1 MSYIDYSNTGIYK
14 ENTDSPESKN
24 KNAELKAMYQAFY
37 KKMRTEAKSSEV
49 NLCGYNGVQLL
60 TCFDSYLTAD
70 NQIMIYG
77 KEAHTDEGCVFDFS
91 PEYQNDGYYK
101 YEYKI
106 AHVGEDGIAKS
117 ACPHTDYLKTR
128 ELIARFDKK
137 HEPEEREAEILS
149 VLSNNLNKTSLG
161 GGHTECY
168 PPGKPKRKSKKYVQ
182 YKLRD
187 EAIYTSFEWNGF
199 NGNIFLHELNI
210 LRPTHLVFLSGPDY
224 RNHIIRDFG
233 SEFYNRIEPMING
246 LSADMPAITGSDY
259 NLSKEDIL
267 DLFDIN
273 GYDSGIKILY
283 AYHPFA
289 RILNGEPR
297 ENYNA
302 IIERFILQ
310 EFA

>member
-1 MSYIDYSNTGIYK
+1 
-14 ENTDSPESKN
+14 
-24 KNAELKAMYQAFY
+24 MYQAFY
-37 KKMRTEAKSSEV
+37 EKMRSVAKSSEV

-106 AHVGEDGIAKS
+106 AHVGEDGIARS

-128 ELIARFDKK
+128 ELIARFEKSDNPKK
-137 HEPEEREAEILS
+137 REAKILS

-161 GGHTECY
+161 GDPTPFDEEVKNVVYGEFSYTYNGIKSECHN
-168 PPGKPKRKSKKYVQ
+168 V
-182 YKLRD
+182 
-187 EAIYTSFEWNGF
+187 FW
-199 NGNIFLHELNI
+199 HELNI
-210 LRPTHLVFLSGPDY
+210 LRPTHLLFISGKGYDK
-224 RNHIIRDFG
+224 HIKCDFG
-233 SEFYNRIEPMING
+233 EKFYNRIKPMING

-267 DLFDIN
+267 NLFGIN
-273 GYDSGIKILY
+273 DYDSGIKILY

-289 RILNGEPR
+289 FILNGEPR
-297 ENYNA
+297 KKYNA
-302 IIERFILQ
+302 VIEGFVKQ
-310 EFA
+310 ESS

>member
-1 MSYIDYSNTGIYK
+1 MSYIDYSNTRIYK
-14 ENTDSPESKN
+14 ENTESPESKK
-24 KNAELKAMYQAFY
+24 KNEELYAMYQAFY
-37 KKMRTEAKSSEV
+37 EKMRSVAKSSEV

-106 AHVGEDGIAKS
+106 AHVGEDGIARS

-128 ELIARFDKK
+128 ELIARFEKSDNPKK
-137 HEPEEREAEILS
+137 REAKILS

-161 GGHTECY
+161 GDPTPFDEEVKNVVYGEFSYTYNGIKSECHN
-168 PPGKPKRKSKKYVQ
+168 V
-182 YKLRD
+182 
-187 EAIYTSFEWNGF
+187 FW
-199 NGNIFLHELNI
+199 HELNI
-210 LRPTHLVFLSGPDY
+210 LRPTHLLFISGKGYDK
-224 RNHIIRDFG
+224 HIKCDFG
-233 SEFYNRIEPMING
+233 EKFYNRIKPMING

-267 DLFDIN
+267 NLFGIN
-273 GYDSGIKILY
+273 DYDSGIKILY

-289 RILNGEPR
+289 FILNGEPR
-297 ENYNA
+297 KKYNA
-302 IIERFILQ
+302 VIEGFVKQ
-310 EFA
+310 ESS